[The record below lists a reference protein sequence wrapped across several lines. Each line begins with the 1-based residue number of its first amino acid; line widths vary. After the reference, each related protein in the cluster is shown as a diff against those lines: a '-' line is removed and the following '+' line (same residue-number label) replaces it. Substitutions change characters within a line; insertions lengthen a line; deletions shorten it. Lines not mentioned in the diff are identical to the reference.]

1 MSDDPLDLDT
11 GLPARIAADAA
22 ALAPLYAKRRATAAG
37 ERRHR
42 RGNAARSPGTR
53 ARAWR
58 RRRRDRGG
66 ARAACPPGAFDRR
79 RHGSRRRARWL
90 SLRRQIAGAEAAAGG
105 GAVPEATPAR
115 SRGAPRP

>member
-1 MSDDPLDLDT
+1 MRKRAYRAAKMRNFLADFVPIEQFAKDVGKCTRTILRWMEEADGLPYPRLGNQRLIDPLDLDT

-66 ARAACPPGAFDRR
+66 A
-79 RHGSRRRARWL
+79 
-90 SLRRQIAGAEAAAGG
+90 
-105 GAVPEATPAR
+105 
-115 SRGAPRP
+115 